1 METML
6 IELKARLSSL
16 ISTRKKIITL
26 GGVVEG
32 VFHQTDTYFNTSH
45 GRLKIREIK
54 NQSVSRLIYY
64 EREDIPKLKKS
75 DVVLYDTKD
84 PDDLKLILDS
94 AFGIKVI
101 VKKKR
106 EIYNIEGT
114 QIHLDLVKGLGI
126 FIEFERPITN
136 LPDDEK
142 VLQGLM
148 EELNIMKEDLLTYS
162 YSDMLLGNS
171 YSHGEI

>member
-84 PDDLKLILDS
+84 PDDLMLVSNSSQAPRVGMSLALQS
-94 AFGIKVI
+94 TRPLTGSSSQ
-101 VKKKR
+101 VK
-106 EIYNIEGT
+106 
-114 QIHLDLVKGLGI
+114 
-126 FIEFERPITN
+126 
-136 LPDDEK
+136 
-142 VLQGLM
+142 
-148 EELNIMKEDLLTYS
+148 
-162 YSDMLLGNS
+162 
-171 YSHGEI
+171 